1 MIPWPYLSLVGV
13 SLLQLMASENVVIL
27 LSCPFPLSNFKSD
40 QQSKEDNLSMHSVW
54 FYQLIESN
62 ICQNLIRCQQLLN
75 QNQQNCI
82 ELMQL
87 SLAMC
92 QKGIAYLQTKQGQC
106 APQIFQGQ
114 CAPQKSAANDQ
125 NRQFVYEFCLILSID
140 WIKYS
145 QNLIRCQQLLNPNQW
160 NCIKTIQLSLAICQ
174 KGIAYLQMK
183 QGQCAPATDLQQ
195 MIKQNSDNVPPKK
208 TAISYK
214 WDTVWSSWD
223 QTITTNDKLMK
234 AAVNLC

>member
-1 MIPWPYLSLVGV
+1 
-13 SLLQLMASENVVIL
+13 
-27 LSCPFPLSNFKSD
+27 
-40 QQSKEDNLSMHSVW
+40 MHSVW

-75 QNQQNCI
+75 QNQQNRI
-82 ELMQL
+82 ESMQP

-106 APQIFQGQ
+106 APQRFQGQ

-145 QNLIRCQQLLNPNQW
+145 PNLIRCQQLLNPNQQ
-160 NCIKTIQLSLAICQ
+160 NCIETIQLSLAICQ

-183 QGQCAPATDLQQ
+183 QGQCAPQISSKWSNKTGT
-195 MIKQNSDNVPPKK
+195 MCPPKK